1 MVHGPGCTVALAKL
15 TPEMR
20 MTCGVPSIKMHCP
33 ATGSFDGDA
42 VERLAVS
49 VPTNTAASNAPETES
64 SRIRV

>member
-20 MTCGVPSIKMHCP
+20 MTCGVPSIKVHCP
-33 ATGSFDGDA
+33 EPWSSDGDA
-42 VERLAVS
+42 VETLAVS

-64 SRIRV
+64 SRVHV